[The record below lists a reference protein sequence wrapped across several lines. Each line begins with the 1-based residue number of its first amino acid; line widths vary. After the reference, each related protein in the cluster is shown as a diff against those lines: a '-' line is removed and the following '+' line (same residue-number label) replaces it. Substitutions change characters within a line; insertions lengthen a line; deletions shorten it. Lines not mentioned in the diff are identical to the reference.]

1 MPSEVARLVLG
12 YLKSTGC
19 HSAWETFLRES
30 PDLKEYAEYVRRGR
44 EYPTNIAGKNLIQ
57 LLDTGF
63 QVTQTQG
70 PSNSSGDTVP
80 NLQQISAQL
89 TTLLAQLQSACD
101 GNNGG
106 NHNRQP
112 SPLPQGATPSSGAIG
127 GRSNSPSTLPQQRFG
142 ADPESHQ
149 PARLPTTTPSNFAQ
163 TPRASHSQANG
174 STLSYH
180 VHTPLPPYPLLPP
193 SIASMLKHKPLSKPN
208 SVARFEPPEKDVGAF
223 GPRPLD
229 PKATASVCDYSG
241 PPHLANPHLAS
252 YSDCYLAYINSLP
265 RPMYARNPFMGD
277 EEPVRDSG
285 IDLRKRPA
293 EKDDG
298 PRSAAQASPVRPDN
312 ACQGT
317 WGQEDDPCLDVPPA
331 GNERSNAGSDQH
343 NSVPTHDAVLGT
355 VEPSSE
361 GFEVSEAVAETRTE
375 VSEEI
380 DVDGS
385 SRGPSPAGEE
395 HGATVLPC
403 QHPAM
408 VVRSVAPSPVTS
420 VPATSAASSPM
431 LTTVSVMEQTP
442 DHAGSQSPVVMET
455 PENVGS
461 PPPLPRRFPEPD
473 SPRAI
478 LSQERSLQPSLLTPV
493 KEIRF
498 DINRFYSPRRKSLI
512 PRRRLLSGP
521 SPSSKQAASSGEAS
535 SFPEEPKEVLVMLDE
550 LLQNHPFVEKLV
562 ENINQ
567 AVVGPEGGEAS
578 VSARLEPIPEEATIS
593 TRDMLTSQD
602 GSVSD
607 TLIKDILSRTE
618 SDPVFEEVLAQLCE
632 KLDTTSEV
640 HGVLVTPKSKSCSKS
655 RHQGGGGNVSPRTP
669 RQSYQPVSLPTTPQ
683 LINLL
688 GTPPTPSC
696 AAAAPPRR
704 SPRLNTPQW
713 SSPSPPKTSSPSKS
727 REKTTQRRASPVK
740 RGGKSAENAATSQ
753 PAGAVPPGEPPAEP
767 PSRPPSA
774 PRQASPFKTPTSRS
788 SFSVPVGVPLKSL
801 LKTPSRAPGPTPLPT
816 RPAVHVVSK
825 AMEDGQTVTCISIPD
840 LPQSEGGSPA
850 RCTTLA
856 DVINSILTPEHR
868 MALCQTDS
876 VATLAVSQPLG
887 PQVPQVV
894 LCTPG
899 SSTDLRIPSQASAL
913 LTTATTSAGSS
924 LVYPSVVLSSPF
936 KIVVASPAVANSQ
949 PQPVA
954 GSSTAQA
961 QNGKPIAKKRLPLLQ
976 PKSPLPTEP
985 SPPAA
990 FKRLEKPRFSS
1001 VMGTRLK
1008 NKKLAKDLMREINSS
1023 PGSSK
1028 EGSSRSEAAATGQP
1042 PVVVLQS
1049 SSSSSSTSSPSSG
1062 AQQVATSGPATPT
1075 CALHGDAATSASPG
1089 SNHEHSPQL
1098 RSLVSRASKCV
1109 ASRRHVRVLDFGGC
1123 LGETGAQGS
1132 SRQNTPTATGSG
1144 DQVAIIES
1152 IRTSLAG
1159 AMNRAIRNVT
1169 PGASTGQDSAKR
1181 KRKSGASNAA
1191 KAKKARSEDYLKSMD
1206 VNKFLDKVHQT

>member
-44 EYPTNIAGKNLIQ
+44 EYPTNIAGKNLVQ
-57 LLDTGF
+57 LLDAGF
-63 QVTQTQG
+63 QFTQTQG
-70 PSNSSGDTVP
+70 PSSTSGETVP

-89 TTLLAQLQSACD
+89 TALLAQLQSASG

-106 NHNRQP
+106 NHNGQP
-112 SPLPQGATPSSGAIG
+112 SPAPQGATPSSGAG
-127 GRSNSPSTLPQQRFG
+127 VARSSSPSTQPQQRYG
-142 ADPESHQ
+142 ADPEPLQ
-149 PARLPTTTPSNFAQ
+149 PARLSTSTPGGFAQ
-163 TPRASHSQANG
+163 TPRPPHSQPNG

-193 SIASMLKHKPLSKPN
+193 SIASMLKHKPLSKAD
-208 SVARFEPPEKDVGAF
+208 SAARFEPPEKDVGAF
-223 GPRPLD
+223 GPHPLD
-229 PKATASVCDYSG
+229 PKASASVGNYSG
-241 PPHLANPHLAS
+241 PPHLTTPHLAS

-265 RPMYARNPFMGD
+265 RQMYARNPFVSD

-285 IDLRKRPA
+285 IDLRKRPTD
-293 EKDDG
+293 KDD
-298 PRSAAQASPVRPDN
+298 RTLVAAQASLAHPDK

-317 WGQEDDPCLDVPPA
+317 PD
-331 GNERSNAGSDQH
+331 NERSSASCSQH
-343 NSVPTHDAVLGT
+343 NSVPICDIIAST

-385 SRGPSPAGEE
+385 SRGPSPGGEE
-395 HGATVLPC
+395 HGVAGLSCQPPAT
-403 QHPAM
+403 
-408 VVRSVAPSPVTS
+408 VVRSVAPSPVAA
-420 VPATSAASSPM
+420 VPSTSAASSPM
-431 LTTVSVMEQTP
+431 LTTVSATQQTP
-442 DHAGSQSPVVMET
+442 DHAGSQSPVAMET

-461 PPPLPRRFPEPD
+461 PPPLPRRFPAPD

-521 SPSSKQAASSGEAS
+521 SPSSKQAASSGDAS
-535 SFPEEPKEVLVMLDE
+535 AFPEEPKEILVLLDE

-567 AVVGPEGGEAS
+567 AVVGPESGETAGPC
-578 VSARLEPIPEEATIS
+578 ARLEPIPEEAPIS

-632 KLDTTSEV
+632 KLDTTNEV

-655 RHQGGGGNVSPRTP
+655 RPQGGGNVSPRTP
-669 RQSYQPVSLPTTPQ
+669 CQPQQPVSLPTTPQ

-688 GTPPTPSC
+688 EQPPTPGRT
-696 AAAAPPRR
+696 APQPPRR
-704 SPRLNTPQW
+704 SPRLNAPKTPPQ
-713 SSPSPPKTSSPSKS
+713 SGSQPPPKTGPPKGG
-727 REKTTQRRASPVK
+727 EKTQRRQSPVK
-740 RGGKSAENAATSQ
+740 RGKSVENSQAAVAQ
-753 PAGAVPPGEPPAEP
+753 P
-767 PSRPPSA
+767 PSPLRSA
-774 PRQASPFKTPTSRS
+774 PRQASPFKTAASRPT
-788 SFSVPVGVPLKSL
+788 FSMPVGVPLKAL
-801 LKTPSRAPGPTPLPT
+801 LKTPSQPSEPSTAAPSTVAPSTVAPSTAVPSTAVPSTAAPLPA
-816 RPAVHVVSK
+816 RPPVQVVSK
-825 AMEDGQTVTCISIPD
+825 VVEDGQTVTCISIPD
-840 LPQSEGGSPA
+840 LPQPEGSPV

-856 DVINSILTPEHR
+856 DVINSILSPEHR
-868 MALCQTDS
+868 RALCQADS
-876 VATLAVSQPLG
+876 VATLAVSQAVSQADNSILVG

-894 LCTPG
+894 LCTG
-899 SSTDLRIPSQASAL
+899 TNTDLRFPGQVPTL
-913 LTTATTSAGSS
+913 FTTATTSAGSS

-936 KIVVASPAVANSQ
+936 KIVLASPAIAKGQATATAS
-949 PQPVA
+949 
-954 GSSTAQA
+954 GSSSTAQA
-961 QNGKPIAKKRLPLLQ
+961 QNSKPIAKKRLPLLQ

-1001 VMGTRLK
+1001 MMGARLK
-1008 NKKLAKDLMREINSS
+1008 NKKLSKSLMKEVNSS
-1023 PGSSK
+1023 PESRG
-1028 EGSSRSEAAATGQP
+1028 GLSRSSASQESFVAAR
-1042 PVVVLQS
+1042 QS
-1049 SSSSSSTSSPSSG
+1049 SSSCSTNCAES
-1062 AQQVATSGPATPT
+1062 VATSGPGTPT
-1075 CALHGDAATSASPG
+1075 VAVTLPR
-1089 SNHEHSPQL
+1089 SNHQHSPQL

-1109 ASRRHVRVLDFGGC
+1109 ASSQSHVRALDFDGC
-1123 LGETGAQGS
+1123 LGEEGAQGS
-1132 SRQNTPTATGSG
+1132 SSSIRSPVAGS
-1144 DQVAIIES
+1144 DEQVAIIES

-1159 AMNRAIRNVT
+1159 AMNKALRNST
-1169 PGASTGQDSAKR
+1169 PGATTGRDSAKQ
-1181 KRKSGASNAA
+1181 KRKAGASNAG
-1191 KAKKARSEDYLKSMD
+1191 KAKKARSEDYLKNMD